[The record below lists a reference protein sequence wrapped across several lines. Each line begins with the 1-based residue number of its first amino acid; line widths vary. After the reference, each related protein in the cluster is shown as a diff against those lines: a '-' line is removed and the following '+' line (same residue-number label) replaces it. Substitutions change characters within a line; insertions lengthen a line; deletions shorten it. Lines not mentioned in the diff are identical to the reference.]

1 MMKNTNI
8 TGEEWATIV
17 CCQIAKLTVEIY
29 VVVKKK
35 NSGNNNFNLV

>member
-8 TGEEWATIV
+8 TGEEWTRIA

-29 VVVKKK
+29 VVVK
-35 NSGNNNFNLV
+35 N